1 MKPVDGF
8 ELSDEE
14 GWNERGSE
22 EYASSA
28 P

>member
-1 MKPVDGF
+1 MKPVDGVEVF
-8 ELSDEE
+8 DEE
-14 GWNERGSE
+14 GWNERGNE